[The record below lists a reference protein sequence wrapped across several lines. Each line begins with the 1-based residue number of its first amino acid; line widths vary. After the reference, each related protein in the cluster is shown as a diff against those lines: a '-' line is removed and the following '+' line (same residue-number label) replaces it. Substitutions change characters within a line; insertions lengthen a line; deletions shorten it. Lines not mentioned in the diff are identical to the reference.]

1 MFSNLWVR
9 HRVKQNKNKQRNKQ
23 TNKKYEPFSMNI
35 NKDEAN
41 KQTTTQNLTMLWGAE
56 TEKPVAGMPPS

>member
-1 MFSNLWVR
+1 MTI
-9 HRVKQNKNKQRNKQ
+9 KQRNKQ

-41 KQTTTQNLTMLWGAE
+41 TQTNKKQHRI
-56 TEKPVAGMPPS
+56 